1 MALDVGR
8 EAPDFTL
15 RDTDGAMVK
24 LSDFR
29 GEKYVLLVFVPF
41 ALTRTCT
48 AEFCQLRDENAD
60 MVNDPDV
67 EVLGISCDPAWVLRE
82 WKKKE
87 SYINTFLSDFW
98 PHGDVSKAY
107 DAFDEIVGA
116 PMRCTFLVDKD
127 GILRFV
133 EYNTLQT
140 VVEARDQ
147 ARWREAL
154 AALR

>member
-1 MALDVGR
+1 MGLEIGR
-8 EAPDFTL
+8 EAPDFAL
-15 RDTDGAMVK
+15 RDTDGATVG
-24 LSDFR
+24 LGDFR
-29 GEKYVLLVFVPF
+29 GTKNVLVVFVPF

-67 EVLGISCDPAWVLRE
+67 EVLGISCDPVWVLRE

-98 PHGDVSKAY
+98 PHGEVSKAY
-107 DAFDEIVGA
+107 DAFDEIVGT
-116 PMRCTFLVDKD
+116 PMRCTFLIDKD
-127 GILRFV
+127 GILRFA
-133 EYNTLQT
+133 EYNTLQN

-147 ARWREAL
+147 ARWRDAL
-154 AALR
+154 AAIR